1 MGGANVQVPSMG
13 SSWVREV
20 ESVAVLVPAQGDA
33 NGHIRKVALL
43 EGEHVEA
50 HWARDVVGERVHHFS
65 ISSVE
70 GARRLMASETEH
82 QEQFEELSL
91 LWSWGVKLCLS
102 IIGPSQVMSHLPTR
116 MRATALHHAGVVGE
130 LTALRVAVSST
141 AEVVLG
147 RAPSVTSRV
156 EVMNELTIMFQELE
170 ELCVGGHKMHIFTA
184 NLPTFHSRY
193 RR

>member
-33 NGHIRKVALL
+33 NGHICKVALL

-91 LWSWGVKLCLS
+91 LWS
-102 IIGPSQVMSHLPTR
+102 
-116 MRATALHHAGVVGE
+116 
-130 LTALRVAVSST
+130 
-141 AEVVLG
+141 
-147 RAPSVTSRV
+147 
-156 EVMNELTIMFQELE
+156 
-170 ELCVGGHKMHIFTA
+170 
-184 NLPTFHSRY
+184 
-193 RR
+193 